1 MRDTSEKHICDYSG
15 ALYPTTVLP
24 DTGSPPH
31 DSSTTHVT
39 GKSEFVDDR
48 PMVKGELH
56 CGLVYS
62 PFARARLKLL
72 DLAPALKVPGVV
84 CAVTAADV
92 AHNMWGGIFADQP
105 VIAAGDTHFV
115 GEVVA
120 VLGAQTKE
128 ALAQGLAAVVV
139 EWEKLPDIR
148 SIDEAVAQESFI
160 GHLRTISRGDA
171 PAALTSSPRKI
182 AGVLKIEGAD
192 HFYLESQA
200 AVVYPREDGQ
210 LEVHSSTQH
219 PTETQH
225 VVAKACGIP
234 LSDVVCVAKRLGGGF
249 GGKET
254 QASPFAAY
262 AALVAKRTGR
272 AARIV
277 LTKDDDMIITGK
289 RNPFQ
294 IHYECG
300 FDDAGKIL
308 ALDAMLYSD
317 GGAYADLSTA
327 IMERALL
334 HCDNAYFIPAAR
346 LRGQVCR
353 TNFHPHT
360 AFRGFGGPK
369 GVAMIESI
377 IEDIARVLDRDA
389 LDVRKLNCYGPG
401 RDTTPY
407 GQLVENNCLP
417 ELFETLEKKC
427 DYRAR
432 RQEIVKCNNDL
443 ARNPHAHPRGLS
455 MTAVKFGISFSTRFM
470 NQANALVNVH
480 TDGTLQ
486 VSTGAVEMGQGVNS
500 RIAALVAEQ
509 FGLPIAAVRIMPTST
524 EKNAN
529 TSPTAASAGTDLNG
543 SAAVMA
549 CDKIK
554 QRLAELAYALRN
566 IPHEHWPTKTAGL
579 GTWPEIAIANGARAF
594 TVLPSGMFD
603 GAVGAGAGGAGAGG
617 AGAGGAGAGGTGAG
631 GAGAGGTGAGG
642 TGAVGAGAGANTKIK
657 TLVEF
662 RDSLVVVS
670 EPAQPEFKIEFSR
683 LVREAYYN
691 RTSVSE
697 YGHYTTA
704 HITFDKIKGQ
714 GRPFLYFTKGVAASE
729 VELDPY
735 TGEIKVLRV
744 DMLMDVGRPVNHALD
759 MGQVLGGFVQGM
771 GWVTTEHLV
780 YNDNGLL
787 VSHSP
792 STYKIPS
799 VQDTPRI
806 FNADFIV
813 NPGNTVNVR
822 GTKATGE
829 PPLLLAI
836 SVWTAVRDA
845 IASARAVNV
854 APAHHTH
861 ATAPSANALS
871 KSNAEINLVQLA
883 IPATAE
889 RVLRGLSP
897 EMFAQWE
904 LPATK

>member
-1 MRDTSEKHICDYSG
+1 MANSVHQQSDTNSG
-15 ALYPTTVLP
+15 ASSSTSLLKDV
-24 DTGSPPH
+24 GSPPH
-31 DSSTTHVT
+31 DSATTHVT

-48 PMVKGELH
+48 PVVKGELH

-72 DLAPALKVPGVV
+72 DLAPALKIVGVE
-84 CAVTAADV
+84 CAITAADV

-105 VIAAGDTHFV
+105 IIAAGETHFV

-128 ALAQGLAAVVV
+128 SLAQGLAAVVAQ
-139 EWEKLPDIR
+139 WEKLPDIR

-171 PAALTSSPRKI
+171 QAALASSPHKI
-182 AGVLKIEGAD
+182 EGVLKIEGAD

-234 LSDVVCVAKRLGGGF
+234 FSDVVCVAKRLGGGF

-277 LTKDDDMIITGK
+277 LTKDEDMIITGK

-300 FDDAGKIL
+300 FDDSGKIL

-334 HCDNAYFIPAAR
+334 HCDNAYFIPCAR

-369 GVAMIESI
+369 GVAMIECI
-377 IEDIARVLDRDA
+377 MEDIARVIGRDA

-417 ELFETLEKKC
+417 ALFETLEKKC

-432 RQEIVKCNNDL
+432 RDEINQWNNDSK
-443 ARNPHAHPRGLS
+443 RNPHAHPRGLS

-470 NQANALVNVH
+470 NQGNALVNVH

-549 CDKIK
+549 SEKIK
-554 QRLAELAYALRN
+554 QRLAALACALRG
-566 IPHEHWPTKTAGL
+566 IAQEHWPTKTAGL
-579 GTWPEIAIANGARAF
+579 GTWPEISIANGAHAF
-594 TVLPSGMFD
+594 TVLPCGLFD
-603 GAVGAGAGGAGAGG
+603 GANAGGAGS
-617 AGAGGAGAGGTGAG
+617 
-631 GAGAGGTGAGG
+631 
-642 TGAVGAGAGANTKIK
+642 NTKNK

-662 RDSLVVVS
+662 RNSMVVVS
-670 EPAQPEFKIEFSR
+670 EPAQPEFKIDFAQ
-683 LVREAYYN
+683 LVREAYFN
-691 RTSVSE
+691 RTSVSD
-697 YGHYTTA
+697 YGHYATA
-704 HITFDKIKGQ
+704 HLTFDKIKGQ
-714 GRPFLYFTKGVAASE
+714 GRPFLYFTQGVAASE

-806 FNADFIV
+806 FNVDFIE
-813 NPGNTVNVR
+813 NLGNTVNVR
-822 GTKATGE
+822 ATKATGE
-829 PPLLLAI
+829 PPLLLSL

-845 IASARAVNV
+845 IASARSNV
-854 APAHHTH
+854 SSELIP
-861 ATAPSANALS
+861 
-871 KSNAEINLVQLA
+871 LA

-897 EMFAQWE
+897 EMFAQWDA
-904 LPATK
+904 PSIP

>member
-1 MRDTSEKHICDYSG
+1 MANSVHQQSDTNSG
-15 ALYPTTVLP
+15 EPSSTSLLKDV
-24 DTGSPPH
+24 GSPPH
-31 DSSTTHVT
+31 DSATTHVT

-56 CGLVYS
+56 CGLVFS

-72 DLAPALKVPGVV
+72 DLAPALKIAGVE
-84 CAVTAADV
+84 CAITAADV

-105 VIAAGDTHFV
+105 VIAAEQTHFV

-128 ALAQGLAAVVV
+128 SLAQGLAAVVAQ
-139 EWEKLPDIR
+139 WEKLPDIR

-171 PAALTSSPRKI
+171 QAALASSPHKI
-182 AGVLKIEGAD
+182 EGVLKIEGAD

-234 LSDVVCVAKRLGGGF
+234 FSDVVCVAKRLGGGF

-277 LTKDDDMIITGK
+277 LTKDEDMIMTGK

-300 FDDAGKIL
+300 FDDSGKIL

-369 GVAMIESI
+369 GVALIEMIL
-377 IEDIARVLDRDA
+377 EDIARVLGLDA

-432 RQEIVKCNNDL
+432 RQEIDQWNNDGE
-443 ARNPHAHPRGLS
+443 RNPHAHPRGLS

-470 NQANALVNVH
+470 NQGNALVNVH

-549 CDKIK
+549 CEKIK
-554 QRLAELAYALRN
+554 QRLAALAFELRN
-566 IPHEHWPTKTAGL
+566 IPHELWPTKTAGL
-579 GTWPEIAIANGARAF
+579 GTQPEIAITNCVGKY
-594 TVLPSGMFD
+594 TLVSSGMLNR
-603 GAVGAGAGGAGAGG
+603 ANVGANAGKNER
-617 AGAGGAGAGGTGAG
+617 
-631 GAGAGGTGAGG
+631 
-642 TGAVGAGAGANTKIK
+642 ANDDTESQSQNQ

-662 RDSLVVVS
+662 RDACVFVT
-670 EPAQPEFKIEFSR
+670 EPAKATFKIEFAQ
-683 LVREAYYN
+683 LVREAYFN
-691 RTSVSE
+691 RVSVSE
-697 YGHYTTA
+697 YGHYATA
-704 HITFDKIKGQ
+704 HLTFDKIKGQ
-714 GRPFLYFTKGVAASE
+714 GRPFLYFTQGVAASE
-729 VELDPY
+729 VQLDSH

-813 NPGNTVNVR
+813 NQGNTVNVR

-845 IASARAVNV
+845 IASARLVNSKSKNSGDLLTSAVS
-854 APAHHTH
+854 HDH
-861 ATAPSANALS
+861 ATASNKNASSQSSATTD
-871 KSNAEINLVQLA
+871 LVQLA

-904 LPATK
+904 SSPTP

>member
-1 MRDTSEKHICDYSG
+1 MADVSKKHICDYSG
-15 ALYPTTVLP
+15 ALSPTTLLP
-24 DTGSPPH
+24 DVVSPSH
-31 DSSTTHVT
+31 DSATTHVT

-72 DLAPALKVPGVV
+72 DLAPALHIAGVE
-84 CAVTAADV
+84 CAITAADV

-105 VIAAGDTHFV
+105 VIASQQTNFV

-128 ALAQGLAAVVV
+128 SLAQGLAAVVAQ
-139 EWEKLPDIR
+139 WEKLPDIR

-171 PAALTSSPRKI
+171 QTALASSPRQMK
-182 AGVLKIEGAD
+182 GVLKIEGAD

-234 LSDVVCVAKRLGGGF
+234 FSDVVCVAKRLGGGF

-262 AALVAKRTGR
+262 AALVAQRTGR

-277 LTKDDDMIITGK
+277 LTKDEDMIITGK

-300 FDDAGKIL
+300 FDDSGKIL

-369 GVAMIESI
+369 GVAMIECI
-377 IEDIARVLDRDA
+377 MEDIARVIGRDA

-432 RQEIVKCNNDL
+432 RQEIDTWNNDRE
-443 ARNPHAHPRGLS
+443 RNPHAHPRGLS

-470 NQANALVNVH
+470 NQGNALVNVH

-549 CDKIK
+549 CEKIK
-554 QRLAELAYALRN
+554 QRLAALAYALRG
-566 IPHEHWPTKTAGL
+566 IAQEHWPTKTAGL
-579 GTWPEIAIANGARAF
+579 GTWPEISIANGAHAF
-594 TVLPSGMFD
+594 TVLPCGLFD
-603 GAVGAGAGGAGAGG
+603 GANAGSAGS
-617 AGAGGAGAGGTGAG
+617 T
-631 GAGAGGTGAGG
+631 
-642 TGAVGAGAGANTKIK
+642 TKNK

-662 RDSLVVVS
+662 RNSMVVVS
-670 EPAQPEFKIEFSR
+670 EPAQPEFKIDFAQ
-683 LVREAYYN
+683 LVREAYFN
-691 RTSVSE
+691 RTSVSD
-697 YGHYTTA
+697 YGHYATA
-704 HITFDKIKGQ
+704 HLTFDKIKGQ
-714 GRPFLYFTKGVAASE
+714 GRPFLYFTQGVAASE
-729 VELDPY
+729 VELDSY

-813 NPGNTVNVR
+813 NQGNSVNVR

-845 IASARAVNV
+845 IVSTR
-854 APAHHTH
+854 
-861 ATAPSANALS
+861 
-871 KSNAEINLVQLA
+871 SNISSELIPLA

-904 LPATK
+904 SSPTL